1 MATFHSIQDLQAALP
16 AYAEAWFEAQGWA
29 PHPYQH
35 AMMTAFQTRQSTLL
49 IAPTGGGKTLS
60 GFLPSL
66 IDIHETQPRGI
77 HTLYVSPLKA
87 LTNDIERNLI
97 RPIEGMGLSV
107 TVEART
113 GDTPPAKRARQRRQ
127 PPNIFL
133 TTPESLMLMLSS
145 PDAVRLFSGLQAVIV
160 DEVHSFAAS
169 KRGDFT
175 ALALSR
181 LHALAPEHIRT
192 GLSATVADPAALA
205 SWLGPAGAPAKLLQS
220 GLPTKPDFA
229 SSCRKTRA
237 CLMAASWDAMRCRRF
252 MTPSGRRKPLSSSST
267 RARKPS

>member
-1 MATFHSIQDLQAALP
+1 MPSATSVIERGYRSLP
-16 AYAEAWFEAQGWA
+16 PYVEAWFAARGWR
-29 PHPYQH
+29 PHLYQH
-35 AMMTAFQTRQSTLL
+35 QMAEAFAARQSTLL

-66 IDIHETQPRGI
+66 IDIHETRPEGI

-97 RPIEGMGLSV
+97 RPIAEMALRV
-107 TVEART
+107 TVESRT
-113 GDTPPAKRARQRRQ
+113 GDTPQAKRARQRRL

-145 PDAVRLFSGLQAVIV
+145 PDAARLFSGLRNVIV
-160 DEVHSFAAS
+160 DEVHSFAPT

-181 LHALAPEHIRT
+181 RSGAFARACADRAVCHCCRSAGAGLMARSGRFARHSAAIRT
-192 GLSATVADPAALA
+192 SH
-205 SWLGPAGAPAKLLQS
+205 
-220 GLPTKPDFA
+220 
-229 SSCRKTRA
+229 RA
-237 CLMAASWDAMRCRRF
+237 
-252 MTPSGRRKPLSSSST
+252 
-267 RARKPS
+267 